1 MNSIILHLLT
11 IIQYQYRQI
20 CWLILFISKYIP
32 LKQWAFDDSH
42 SPKYQKF
49 KTDILP
55 NVIYYEKVEY
65 QWLLENYKLRYGKVV
80 KPVNRRSECDIP
92 EEYAPVLT
100 AMLLCLISTRTM
112 ARKGKYSAKS
122 VVLHLALTKID
133 FPNSILFGALTAL
146 TPWFRRKTASTLLF
160 TNV

>member
-20 CWLILFISKYIP
+20 CWLILFIAKYIP

-55 NVIYYEKVEY
+55 NVIYYEEVEY
-65 QWLLENYKLRYGKVV
+65 QWLIK
-80 KPVNRRSECDIP
+80 SSTDMITSM
-92 EEYAPVLT
+92 VLT
-100 AMLLCLISTRTM
+100 TTLHFGLPTTTSLYSSLLKDTIFEIEYFAFSL
-112 ARKGKYSAKS
+112 
-122 VVLHLALTKID
+122 LA
-133 FPNSILFGALTAL
+133 
-146 TPWFRRKTASTLLF
+146 
-160 TNV
+160 

>member
-1 MNSIILHLLT
+1 MCVMWHINILLIVVGSVKYDTPFSFKTFIYLGLHSFLNKNNNDPLFSSIIGVTTQPNIPKRTVIVMNSIILHLLT

-55 NVIYYEKVEY
+55 NVIYFEKVEY
-65 QWLLENYKLRYGKVV
+65 QRLLEYYKLRYGKVF
-80 KPVNRRSECDIP
+80 KPVN
-92 EEYAPVLT
+92 
-100 AMLLCLISTRTM
+100 
-112 ARKGKYSAKS
+112 
-122 VVLHLALTKID
+122 
-133 FPNSILFGALTAL
+133 
-146 TPWFRRKTASTLLF
+146 TLLF

>member
-1 MNSIILHLLT
+1 MPPYFEYNWSYHTTKYSERTVIVMNSIILHLLS

-20 CWLILFISKYIP
+20 CWLILFIAKFIP

-65 QWLLENYKLRYGKVV
+65 QWLLEYYKLRYGKVV
-80 KPVNRRSECDIP
+80 KPVARRSECDIP
-92 EEYAPVLT
+92 EECSCPHCNAPMPYLYKNNG
-100 AMLLCLISTRTM
+100 S
-112 ARKGKYSAKS
+112 KGQ
-122 VVLHLALTKID
+122 
-133 FPNSILFGALTAL
+133 
-146 TPWFRRKTASTLLF
+146 
-160 TNV
+160 

>member
-1 MNSIILHLLT
+1 MNLIILHLLT

-55 NVIYYEKVEY
+55 NVIYFEKVEY
-65 QWLLENYKLRYGKVV
+65 QRLLEYYKLRYGKVF
-80 KPVNRRSECDIP
+80 KPVN
-92 EEYAPVLT
+92 
-100 AMLLCLISTRTM
+100 
-112 ARKGKYSAKS
+112 
-122 VVLHLALTKID
+122 
-133 FPNSILFGALTAL
+133 
-146 TPWFRRKTASTLLF
+146 TLLF